1 MKLSKLKLLASIIT
15 IVATGG
21 GLYACSPKNDT
32 PPATTTSAQP
42 DAAASLFDAR
52 FNDLNGNL
60 QPLSQWR
67 GKIIVVN
74 FWATWCPPCREEIP
88 EFIKMQEKYG
98 KQGLVFV
105 GIAIDQKDKVQAY
118 ADEMGINYPILL
130 GELEAIDLAKRAGN
144 RLGGLPYTAIID
156 RNGKMVASEIGG
168 LTQAKLETLIKP
180 LL

>member
-1 MKLSKLKLLASIIT
+1 MKLSRSGMFASILVIT
-15 IVATGG
+15 TAGAGLTACTPKADALPTVAA
-21 GLYACSPKNDT
+21 L
-32 PPATTTSAQP
+32 AQP
-42 DAAASLFDAR
+42 DAATALLEAR
-52 FNDLNGNL
+52 FNDLHGTT

-67 GKIIVVN
+67 GKIIIVN

-88 EFIKMQEKYG
+88 EFIKTQEQYG
-98 KQGLVFV
+98 KQGVIFV
-105 GIAIDQKDKVQAY
+105 GIAIDQKDKVQAF

-168 LTQAKLETLIKP
+168 LNREKLNTLIKP

>member
-1 MKLSKLKLLASIIT
+1 MKLSKLRLLASILFIA
-15 IVATGG
+15 ATGG
-21 GLYACSPKNDT
+21 GLSACSPKSDT
-32 PPATTTSAQP
+32 PPPAVTVAQADP
-42 DAAASLFDAR
+42 AAALFEAR
-52 FNDLNGNL
+52 FNDLNGTM

-67 GKIIVVN
+67 GKILVVN

-88 EFIKMQEKYG
+88 EFIRLQDKYG
-98 KQGLVFV
+98 QQGLLFI

-144 RLGGLPYTAIID
+144 RLGGLPYTVIID
-156 RNGKMVASEIGG
+156 RHGKIAASEIGG
-168 LTQAKLETLIKP
+168 LTQAKLDTLIKP

>member
-1 MKLSKLKLLASIIT
+1 MKLSKLKLLASILT
-15 IVATGG
+15 MVAAVG

-32 PPATTTSAQP
+32 PPATTTSVLP
-42 DAAASLFDAR
+42 DPAATLLDAR
-52 FNDLNGNL
+52 FNDLNGNV
-60 QPLSQWR
+60 QSLSQWR

-98 KQGLVFV
+98 KQGLIFV

-118 ADEMGINYPILL
+118 ADEISINYPILL

>member
-1 MKLSKLKLLASIIT
+1 MKLSRLRLLATIIT
-15 IVATGG
+15 IAATGG
-21 GLYACSPKNDT
+21 GLYACSPKSDT
-32 PPATTTSAQP
+32 PPATVTSVQP
-42 DAAASLFDAR
+42 DAATALFDAR
-52 FNDLNGNL
+52 FNDLNGKM

-67 GKIIVVN
+67 GKVVIVN

-118 ADEMGINYPILL
+118 ADQMGINYPILL
-130 GELEAIDLAKRAGN
+130 GELEAIDLTKRAGN
-144 RLGGLPYTAIID
+144 RLGGLPYTVIID
-156 RNGKMVASEIGG
+156 RHGKIAASEIGG
-168 LTQAKLETLIKP
+168 LTQAKLDTLIKP

>member
-1 MKLSKLKLLASIIT
+1 MKLSRLRLIAGILSII
-15 IVATGG
+15 ATGV
-21 GLYACSPKNDT
+21 LSACAPKSET
-32 PPATTTSAQP
+32 PPPATAAAQP
-42 DAAASLFDAR
+42 DDPAAALLEAR
-52 FNDLNGNL
+52 FNDLQGKM

-67 GKIIVVN
+67 GKVVVVN

-88 EFIKMQEKYG
+88 EFIKMQEQYG

-118 ADEMGINYPILL
+118 ADEMGINYPVLL

-144 RLGGLPYTAIID
+144 HLGGLPYTAIID
-156 RNGKMVASEIGG
+156 RNGKMVAGEIGG
-168 LTQAKLETLIKP
+168 LTQAKLDTLIKP